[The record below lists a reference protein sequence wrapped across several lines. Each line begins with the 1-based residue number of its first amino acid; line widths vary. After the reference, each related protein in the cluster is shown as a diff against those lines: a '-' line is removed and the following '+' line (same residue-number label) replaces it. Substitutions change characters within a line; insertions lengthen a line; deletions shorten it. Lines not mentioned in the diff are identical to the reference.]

1 MILAWFTLHVCVN
14 IFDIEY
20 ACVKTQMIYS
30 EKIKLAKLILKFN
43 LPHLNSDIQ
52 SIIFNRIKKKRK
64 RKNAI

>member
-1 MILAWFTLHVCVN
+1 MILAWFTLYVCVN

-30 EKIKLAKLILKFN
+30 DRIKLAKLILKLN

-52 SIIFNRIKKKRK
+52 SIIFNRIKK